1 MQLSLQT
8 TTQNASLFSL
18 TSGSRANAPAG
29 KDLTSKPEGD
39 GMASA
44 LEAASKKADDDAAVI
59 AALREAVEN
68 GKDNREDFTA
78 ERKRALADVDDYRKA
93 ANQLRSA
100 LGLEETEQV
109 QGVHVEYES
118 ASISKTMIEA
128 DFGGEKVSGELVSIE
143 RVSFNS
149 KTGLSVSTASASNIT
164 SSFGGVTA
172 NYQSASV
179 SSLYAG
185 TGKQV
190 SQLGSLFA

>member
-1 MQLSLQT
+1 MQISIQT

-18 TSGSRANAPAG
+18 TSGSRASEPAA
-29 KDLTSKPEGD
+29 KDVKSKPADTGI
-39 GMASA
+39 ASA
-44 LEAASKKADDDAAVI
+44 LEAASKKADEDAAVI

-68 GKDNREDFTA
+68 GKDNREDFAA

-93 ANQLRSA
+93 ANQLRAA

-118 ASISKTMIEA
+118 ASISKTTIEA
-128 DFGGEKVSGELVSIE
+128 EIGGQKVSGQLVSIE
-143 RVSFNS
+143 RASFNS
-149 KTGLSVSTASASNIT
+149 STGLSVRSASASNIS

-185 TGKQV
+185 SGSQV
-190 SQLGSLFA
+190 ANLFGLTA